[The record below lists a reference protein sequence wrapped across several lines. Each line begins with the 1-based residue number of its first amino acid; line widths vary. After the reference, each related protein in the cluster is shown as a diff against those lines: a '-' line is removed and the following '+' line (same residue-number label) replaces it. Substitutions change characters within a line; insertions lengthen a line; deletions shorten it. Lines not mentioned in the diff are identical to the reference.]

1 MILMILYF
9 YNFLN
14 KNYSN
19 SDTKLSYSYLLLYF
33 MNKFDPDKNLG
44 EISPTILINYI
55 FSIFTLSLI
64 AVLSLF
70 SAIYLLLSIYLIN
83 NYNIKEYLVN
93 YPRILKSILFAEK
106 INKI

>member
-1 MILMILYF
+1 MLIFNLL
-9 YNFLN
+9 NFFK

-19 SDTKLSYSYLLLYF
+19 TNLSHSYLFLYF

-44 EISPTILINYI
+44 EISSTIFINYI

-70 SAIYLLLSIYLIN
+70 SAVYLLLSIYLIN
-83 NYNIKEYLVN
+83 NYKIKEYFIN
-93 YPRILKSILFAEK
+93 YPRILKSIIFAEK
-106 INKI
+106 VNKV

>member
-1 MILMILYF
+1 MLIF
-9 YNFLN
+9 YLLNFLK

-19 SDTKLSYSYLLLYF
+19 TNLSHSYLFLYF

-44 EISPTILINYI
+44 EISSTIFINYI

-70 SAIYLLLSIYLIN
+70 SAVYLLLSIYLIN
-83 NYNIKEYLVN
+83 NYKIKDYLVN
-93 YPRILKSILFAEK
+93 YP
-106 INKI
+106 